1 MDLSLLIA
9 MLLVTTPS
17 DVVLLV
23 CIGVDGYLCPISSR
37 SWRSGKDLRK
47 WMNRAPS
54 SDSSADDMT
63 ALMILSMVMTA
74 PLFVGSVASLDMKNG
89 LLVGFLFLFWRGRR
103 HCCVQR
109 VPCRCNGMRQLGR
122 VLWQRN

>member
-1 MDLSLLIA
+1 MDLSLLLV

-37 SWRSGKDLRK
+37 SWCSGKDLRK
-47 WMNRAPS
+47 WMNRDPS

-63 ALMILSMVMTA
+63 ALMI
-74 PLFVGSVASLDMKNG
+74 
-89 LLVGFLFLFWRGRR
+89 
-103 HCCVQR
+103 
-109 VPCRCNGMRQLGR
+109 
-122 VLWQRN
+122 

>member
-1 MDLSLLIA
+1 MYLSLLLE
-9 MLLVTTPS
+9 MLFVTKTS
-17 DVVLLV
+17 AVLLSISIV
-23 CIGVDGYLCPISSR
+23 FGGCLWPISSR
-37 SWRSGKDLRK
+37 AWSSGMALRK
-47 WMNRAPS
+47 LMKRAPS
-54 SDSSADDMT
+54 SASSADDMT